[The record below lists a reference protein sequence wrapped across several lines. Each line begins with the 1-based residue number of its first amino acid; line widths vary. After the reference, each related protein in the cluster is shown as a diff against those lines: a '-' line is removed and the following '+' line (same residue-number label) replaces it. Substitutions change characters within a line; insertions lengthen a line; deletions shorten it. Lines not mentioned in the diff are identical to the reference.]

1 MNEEAIIKRFAEN
14 ATDIEMLNERVEA
27 LELAVSFLLHQ
38 LPDGA
43 GLRFLSSQA
52 NSVEEGQKAPGV
64 VEALDFLRD
73 LVGGLRGQHGSV
85 QVSQKGQLG
94 S

>member
-1 MNEEAIIKRFAEN
+1 MNEEAIIKRLAEN

-27 LELAVSFLLHQ
+27 LELAVSFLLYQ

-43 GLRFLSSQA
+43 GLRFLGRQA
-52 NSVEEGQKAPGV
+52 NETEAGQKAPGV
-64 VEALDFLRD
+64 VEALDVLRD

-85 QVSQKGQLG
+85 QVSQKG
-94 S
+94 